1 MQRPHRIQVAPLA
14 TSSPDAA
21 SAHARS
27 AGFLERLSSS
37 YTTLL
42 VLAVLLSACVYRFAL
57 LANGWPGFESDQA
70 IIGLMAQHIW
80 LNGEHPLFYY
90 GQFYLGPVQAYA
102 AVPFFAL
109 FGASVLT
116 FRLAMILLCA
126 LFLLGLYGVGRQSY
140 GPATAVLSVVWLA
153 IGPSVAVFRELY
165 TAGGRQEILV
175 LASVI
180 LLCAGARLHRPER
193 RPHSTRAWVI
203 CLATYA
209 ALGAAIGLGVWSDFL
224 IMPVAL
230 ATPAALLLAR
240 PREVLSWPALVMPL
254 SAVGAT
260 WPFPHFNLT
269 HQWATF
275 TQVGYLADTG
285 AGSLDAT
292 LSLLPRATA
301 NLLSLVLPPLFGSPR
316 VCVSAPADLVPYTW
330 VTRLTQPSGL
340 CGASNVAFAG
350 LILAVYVWATW
361 QLLRTAWLRRPAAY
375 PMGQALRPA
384 ASLARHWHA
393 WDTPLAPEVAR
404 RSARWWLRAIL
415 LASTGMWLIAFVRN
429 PGDLAFP
436 LGSSRY
442 LVPLYLSTP
451 VLLGTLWE
459 ALSPGLARLSWPGRQ
474 HSARKD
480 WRQHLSALG
489 AGALL
494 VTLLACSLVN
504 GFQMAADSRDTTQ
517 YAVPELPWEAHLLAF
532 FTTHHVRTYYTDSYY
547 TCYNLAFESNERQV
561 CAVLGSDGQPTPAT
575 WLNRYAP
582 YVAAVAADPH
592 HAYLLGASPGE
603 ESAFLHGD
611 LPGKGYRRVVIDDYA
626 IYYAPAS

>member
-1 MQRPHRIQVAPLA
+1 MQRSHRIEMAPIA
-14 TSSPDAA
+14 TPLPDAA
-21 SAHARS
+21 AVHARS

-37 YTTLL
+37 YASILL
-42 VLAVLLSACVYRFAL
+42 LALLFSASVYRFAL

-70 IIGLMAQHIW
+70 IVGLMARHIW
-80 LNGEHPLFYY
+80 LLGEHPLFYY
-90 GQFYLGPVQAYA
+90 GQFYLGPAQAYA

-116 FRLAMILLCA
+116 FRLAMIPLCA
-126 LFLLGLYGVGRQSY
+126 LFLLGLYAVGRLSY

-165 TAGGRQEILV
+165 AAGGRQEILV

-180 LLCAGARLHRPER
+180 LLCAGARLRRPER
-193 RPHSTRAWVI
+193 RPHSARAWAI

-209 ALGAAIGLGVWSDFL
+209 ALGAAIGFGVWSDFL

-230 ATPAALLLAR
+230 ATLAALLLAR
-240 PREVLSWPALVMPL
+240 PREVLSWPALVVPL
-254 SAVGAT
+254 SAVGAA
-260 WPFPHFNLT
+260 WPFLHFNLT

-285 AGSLDAT
+285 AGSLGAT

-301 NLLSLVLPPLFGSPR
+301 NLLSLVLPTLFGSPR
-316 VCVSAPADLVPYTW
+316 VCVPSSPDLVPYTW
-330 VTRLTQPSGL
+330 VTRVTQPSGL
-340 CGASNVAFAG
+340 CGASNIAFAG
-350 LILAVYVWATW
+350 LILAVYGWATW
-361 QLLRTAWLRRPAAY
+361 QLLRTVWLRRPAAL
-375 PMGQALRPA
+375 PMRQTLRPA
-384 ASLARHWHA
+384 AALTRHWHA
-393 WDTPLAPEVAR
+393 WDTPLAPEAAR

-442 LVPLYLSTP
+442 LVPLYLSAP
-451 VLLGTLWE
+451 ILLGTLWE
-459 ALSPGLARLSWPGRQ
+459 ALSPGLARLSRPGRR

-480 WRQHLSALG
+480 WRQRLPALG
-489 AGALL
+489 AGAML

-504 GFQMAADSRDTTQ
+504 GFQMAADSQDATQ
-517 YAVPELPWEAHLLAF
+517 YALPALPWEARLLTF
-532 FTTHHVRTYYTDSYY
+532 FATHHVRTYYTDSYY

-561 CAVLGSDGQPTPAT
+561 CAVLGPDAQPTPAT

-582 YVAAVAADPH
+582 YVSAVAADPH
-592 HAYLLGASPGE
+592 HAYLFGASPGE

-611 LPGKGYRRVVIDDYA
+611 LPGKGYRRAVIDGYA
-626 IYYAPAS
+626 IYYAYAP